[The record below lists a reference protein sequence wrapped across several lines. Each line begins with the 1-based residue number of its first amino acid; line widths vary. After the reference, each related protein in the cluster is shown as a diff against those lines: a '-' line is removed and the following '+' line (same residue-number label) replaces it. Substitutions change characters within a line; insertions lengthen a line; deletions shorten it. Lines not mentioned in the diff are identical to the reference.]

1 MSTTVS
7 SLHIGL
13 RWSSQVAGGAD
24 RVFADLASTLP
35 AAGVPFVG
43 VVAGKEQLSRETDGL
58 IYSFAPEDSRT
69 TTRLLGA
76 RRNIPKLIEQHNPDV
91 IASHFALYTF
101 PALHHIRSRPFVMH
115 FHGPWAMESRVEGAS
130 GPATYVM
137 RRIEK
142 AVYSVA
148 SRAIVLSEVF
158 AQLLHRE
165 YGVPQEVI
173 RIVPGAVDLNRFAPH
188 LSRSEARSLLG
199 WPNDRPVLL
208 SIRRLA
214 ARMGLQNLITALV
227 DVRNQFPDVLLY
239 IGGTGPMRPLLEQ
252 QVERS
257 GLQQNVKFLGFVPE
271 DMLCAAYRAADVSV
285 VPTASLEGFG
295 LVAAESLAAG
305 TPAMV
310 TPVGGLPEV
319 VSPLSAGLVFRSTS
333 CADIAD
339 GISAGLSGQ
348 VPLPMPE
355 TCRNYAVSN
364 FSSALMASRVAAI
377 YRELIG

>member
-13 RWSSQVAGGAD
+13 RWSSQVAGGAE
-24 RVFADLASTLP
+24 RVFADLAFSLP

-43 VVAGKEQLSRETDGL
+43 VVAGKEQLGRETNGV

-69 TTRLLGA
+69 ATRLLGA
-76 RRNIPKLIEQHNPDV
+76 RRTIPKLIEQHNPDV
-91 IASHFALYTF
+91 IASHFALYAF
-101 PALHHIRSRPFVMH
+101 PALHHIRRRPFVMH

-130 GPATYVM
+130 APATFVM
-137 RRIEK
+137 RRIER
-142 AVYSVA
+142 AVYSAA
-148 SRAIVLSEVF
+148 SRAIVLSEAF
-158 AQLLHRE
+158 AQLLHGE
-165 YGVPQEVI
+165 YGVPEEVI
-173 RIVPGAVDLNRFAPH
+173 RIVPGAVDLNRFAPQS
-188 LSRSEARSLLG
+188 SRREARALLG

-208 SIRRLA
+208 SVRRLA

-227 DVRNQFPDVLLY
+227 DIQKQFPDVLLC

-257 GLQQNVKFLGFVPE
+257 GLQQNVKFLGFVQE
-271 DMLCAAYRAADVSV
+271 DMLSVAYRAADISV

-305 TPAMV
+305 TPPMV

-319 VSPLSAGLVFRSTS
+319 VTPLSTDLIFRSTR
-333 CADIAD
+333 CADIAE
-339 GISAGLSGQ
+339 GIRAALSGQ
-348 VPLPMPE
+348 ISLPTPDR
-355 TCRNYAVSN
+355 CRDYAVNN
-364 FSSALMASRVAAI
+364 FSSALMASRVASI
-377 YRELIG
+377 YRELRG

>member
-1 MSTTVS
+1 MVEP
-7 SLHIGL
+7 
-13 RWSSQVAGGAD
+13 GGRRCGP
-24 RVFADLASTLP
+24 RVFRTSPPHCRPQGFHLSEWLQAKSSS
-35 AAGVPFVG
+35 
-43 VVAGKEQLSRETDGL
+43 VAKPMD
-58 IYSFAPEDSRT
+58 SFTPSHRKTSRT

-115 FHGPWAMESRVEGAS
+115 FHGPWAMESHVEGAS

-137 RRIEK
+137 RRIER

-148 SRAIVLSEVF
+148 SRAIVLSEAF

-165 YGVPQEVI
+165 YGVPQEGI

-188 LSRSEARSLLG
+188 FQWSEARSLLG

-214 ARMGLQNLITALV
+214 ARMGLQNLLTALV
-227 DVRNQFPDVLLY
+227 DVRKQFPDVLLC

-257 GLQQNVKFLGFVPE
+257 GLQQNIKFLGFVPE
-271 DMLCAAYRAADVSV
+271 DLLSVAYRAADISV

-295 LVAAESLAAG
+295 LVAAESFAAG

-319 VSPLSAGLVFRSTS
+319 VSSLSRGSGTFVPPVAPTSRMGSARASPVRSHCQCRRRAATMPSVTS
-333 CADIAD
+333 PAH
-339 GISAGLSGQ
+339 
-348 VPLPMPE
+348 
-355 TCRNYAVSN
+355 
-364 FSSALMASRVAAI
+364 
-377 YRELIG
+377 